1 MKNKLILIILVIV
14 LVVLIFNSTFTVDT
28 REHAIVTRF
37 GEIQKIIV
45 NQKDYETIK
54 ENINSN
60 TKYKD
65 VKISTK
71 KGLHLKVPFI
81 DNIET
86 LENRLITYKTA
97 ARQVTTKDKKRLI
110 MSNNAQWR
118 ITDPLLFKLTMK
130 NEHQASL
137 RLDDILYSELN
148 VQVGKTDAHTLIADK
163 EYLENMSHTVVQDV
177 NEELNEFGMEIIDN
191 RILKTD
197 LDEGN
202 IENIYA
208 RMKAERQQKAQQY
221 RSEGEEQKMIIMS
234 NADKDAAIL
243 ISESKKQAEII
254 KGEGDAEA
262 ARIYNE
268 SYSKDP
274 EFYEFYQ
281 TLDLYKNTLDGT
293 TLVIDS
299 ESSLFK
305 YLIQ

>member
-1 MKNKLILIILVIV
+1 MKNKPILIILVIA
-14 LVVLIFNSTFTVDT
+14 LAVLIFNSTFTVDT
-28 REHAIVTRF
+28 REHAVITRF
-37 GEIQKIIV
+37 GEIQKVIV

-54 ENINSN
+54 NNITTN
-60 TKYKD
+60 TKYQD
-65 VKISTK
+65 VKISTR
-71 KGLHLKVPFI
+71 KGLHFKVPFL
-81 DNIET
+81 DNVET

-97 ARQVTTKDKKRLI
+97 SRQVTTKDKKRLI

-118 ITDPLLFKLTMK
+118 IIDPLLFRLTMK
-130 NEHQASL
+130 NEQQASL

-177 NEELNEFGMEIIDN
+177 NNELNNFGMEIIDN

-254 KGEGDAEA
+254 KGKGDAEA

-268 SYSKDP
+268 AYSKDP
-274 EFYEFYQ
+274 EFYEFYR
-281 TLDLYKNTLDGT
+281 TLELYKNTLEGT